1 MSVEIFL
8 DTNVFESAKFSYSSN
23 TFVNFLQHCRDY
35 DIKLKITDVVQ
46 HEVFKRIKSNITES
60 FEKIDKQNLGVVASS
75 FDMDTRISKLNFIEK
90 LTNKLNEKFND
101 FLDDNEIEILNS
113 NYDIHELTNQYFN
126 QLSPFT
132 GQKKHEFP
140 DAIILLTIKKYI
152 QDNAYKTIITISN
165 DKSFKD
171 FSEENNIDN
180 FSIISDAL
188 NYLIK
193 HPNVALANAF
203 EKQVSAIKDE
213 ICKGI
218 ENIKD
223 DFILYSYDSIDFV
236 DVEDIDIVEILIND
250 LNITNYN
257 QIDKSILLEASVAI
271 QFSCK
276 AYYPDPD
283 TIIYDKE
290 DGKYLSFTKCISKIN
305 FTENIKADIEICFD
319 EDFNYYIEDIELYQ
333 KEFEFQLNEKFIES
347 TEYEENY

>member
-8 DTNVFESAKFSYSSN
+8 DTNVFESAKFSYSSK
-23 TFVNFLQHCRDY
+23 TFVNFLEYCNANE
-35 DIKLKITDVVQ
+35 IKLKITDVVK
-46 HEVFKRIKSNITES
+46 HEVFKRIKSNISES
-60 FEKIDKQNLGVVASS
+60 FEKIDKQNLGVVAAS
-75 FDMDTRISKLNFIEK
+75 FDIDTNISKLNFIEK

-113 NYDIHELTNQYFN
+113 NYDIHELTYQYFN

-132 GQKKHEFP
+132 EQKKYEFP
-140 DAIILLTIKKYI
+140 DAIILLTIKKYM
-152 QDNAYKTIITISN
+152 QDNTYKTIITISN

-171 FSEENNIDN
+171 FSEENGIDN
-180 FSIISDAL
+180 FSFISNAL
-188 NYLIK
+188 DYLIK
-193 HPNVALANAF
+193 HPNVALVKAY
-203 EKQVSAIKDE
+203 EKQISAIKDE
-213 ICKGI
+213 ICKRI
-218 ENIKD
+218 ENNKD

-236 DVEDIDIVEILIND
+236 DVEDIDILEILIND

-257 QIDKSILLEASVAI
+257 QTDKSILLEASVSI

-290 DGKYLSFTKCISKIN
+290 DGKYFSFTKCISKIN

-319 EDFNYYIEDIELYQ
+319 EDFNYDIENIELYQ